1 MRRGTTWVLIADG
14 SKARLV
20 RQEPAGDGGGLTPLR
35 EFDGVNR
42 PGRDLTSDR
51 PGRTF
56 DRAGERRHA
65 MQPPTDPKRHEKR
78 RFAHEL
84 AGFLDAAAKR
94 GEYDHLIL
102 VAPPQAL
109 GDLRDELPK
118 AVSDRLAGELAK
130 DLTNLPVHDLP
141 VHLAAVSR
149 GSSA

>member
-1 MRRGTTWVLIADG
+1 MRQGITWVLIADG
-14 SKARLV
+14 AKARLA
-20 RQEPAGDGGGLTPLR
+20 RHESTGGGALIPVR
-35 EFDGVNR
+35 DFDGANQ

-56 DRAGERRHA
+56 DSAGEGRHA
-65 MQPPTDPKRHEKR
+65 MQPTTDPKRYEKR

-94 GEYDHLIL
+94 GDFDQLIL

-118 AVSDRLAGELAK
+118 AVIGMLVGELAK
-130 DLTNLPVHDLP
+130 DLTNTPLHDLP
-141 VHLAAVSR
+141 DHLAALQR
-149 GSSA
+149 

>member
-1 MRRGTTWVLIADG
+1 MRHGTTWVPSADG
-14 SKARLV
+14 TKARLA
-20 RQEPAGDGGGLTPLR
+20 RREPAAEGGALVPVR
-35 EFDGVNR
+35 EFDGTNQ

-56 DRAGERRHA
+56 DRAGQGRHA

-94 GEYDHLIL
+94 GDFDRLIL

-109 GDLRDELPK
+109 GDLRGELPK
-118 AVSDRLAGELAK
+118 AVTELLAGELAK
-130 DLTNLPVHDLP
+130 DLTNVSIHDLP
-141 VHLAAVSR
+141 GHLAGIA
-149 GSSA
+149 G